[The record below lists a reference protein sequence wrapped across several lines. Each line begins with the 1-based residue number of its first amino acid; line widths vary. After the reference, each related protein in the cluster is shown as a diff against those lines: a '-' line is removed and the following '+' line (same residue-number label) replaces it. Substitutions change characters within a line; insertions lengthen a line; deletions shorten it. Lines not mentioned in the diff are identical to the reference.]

1 MFGHIINILLTE
13 LGRSVWE
20 NLDLVRWYRPHCVRS
35 VLATSVKILPYRP
48 PARLIRTKYKSFVL
62 EIFQCGMELAPWAM
76 IELLHDPIEA
86 WESWKHLILTI
97 AIFHAP
103 FKKKRVLISS
113 PAPWLNSEIKRL
125 MRERDRIKSIAIT
138 SKDQTKWIEYKNIKN
153 HVNHSFMASKKDYFG
168 SHFESNNGKVKAT
181 WNGINS
187 LLSRKKN
194 KTQVTKLLIDD
205 KEIGDPYKIC
215 NAFNSFIT
223 EIGPTLASKINPP
236 RVSFRDFIK
245 PSHTN
250 FEAKLITVDG
260 VTKLVAN
267 LSTSS

>member
-1 MFGHIINILLTE
+1 ML
-13 LGRSVWE
+13 E
-20 NLDLVRWYRPHCVRS
+20 N
-35 VLATSVKILPYRP
+35 
-48 PARLIRTKYKSFVL
+48 
-62 EIFQCGMELAPWAM
+62 FQSDMELAPWAM

-168 SHFESNNGKVKAT
+168 SHFESNNGKVEAT
-181 WNGINS
+181 WNGIYS
-187 LLSRKKN
+187 FLSRKKN
-194 KTQVTKLLIDD
+194 KTQVTKLLIDHKD
-205 KEIGDPYKIC
+205 IGDPYKIC
-215 NAFNSFIT
+215 SAFNSLIT

-245 PSHTN
+245 PSHKN